1 MMYMHHFQIYKDK
14 YNNKLLKKENHNN
27 GSLDCSG
34 YYCDIGLPDCLD
46 CCQIARIAGLLDCQI
61 AGLPLDC

>member
-1 MMYMHHFQIYKDK
+1 MHHFQIYKDK

-34 YYCDIGLPDCLD
+34 YCD
-46 CCQIARIAGLLDCQI
+46 IARIAWIAWIADGLLDCRI